1 MSTNNLSQVTIYTDG
16 GCSPNPGLGGWAA
29 IITTVRNGQTIEREI
44 KGAVEHANNQRMELT
59 AVAEALESLKQP
71 CEVELF
77 ADSQYVVKGMMEW
90 VENWKQFN
98 WHTTKHKPVKHADL
112 WKRIVAQ
119 TERHV
124 VTFKWVKAHDGETL
138 NERVDALVRQAR
150 DEFNQAPEQPETEDR
165 YRLLIAG
172 SRSANDAMLEYTRR
186 VVARAI
192 ENAWEIVVGD
202 NPDGIDAAVVQEC
215 NRLKYTHVIVV
226 GIADEPRNGGVE
238 NARYIRIGASY
249 TERDQMMAKSS
260 QRGLYIWD
268 GKSAGTRNGYEYLK
282 SLGKT
287 AHLMNFA
294 QTFA

>member
-1 MSTNNLSQVTIYTDG
+1 MSKSNLPQVTIYTDG

-29 IITTVRNGQTIEREI
+29 IITATINGQPVEREI

-59 AVAEALESLKQP
+59 AVAAALESLKQP
-71 CEVELF
+71 CTVEVC
-77 ADSQYVVKGMMEW
+77 ADSQYVVKGMTEW
-90 VENWKQFN
+90 LPNWILFN

-119 TERHV
+119 TERHA
-124 VTFKWVKAHDGETL
+124 VTFKWVKAHDGDNL

-150 DEFNQAPEQPETEDR
+150 AEFNPAPEPEETESR

-172 SRSANDAMLEYTRR
+172 SRHANDAMLEYARR

-192 ENAWEIVVGD
+192 ENQWEIVVGD
-202 NPDGIDAAVVQEC
+202 NPAGVDAAVVQEC
-215 NRLKYTHVIVV
+215 NRLQYVHVIVV
-226 GIADEPRNGGVE
+226 GIADKPRNGGVE
-238 NARYIRIGASY
+238 NARYLQIGTSY
-249 TERDQMMAKSS
+249 TERDQMMATAC
-260 QRGLYIWD
+260 QRGLFIWG
-268 GKSAGTRNGYEYLK
+268 GKSAGTRTGYDYLT